1 MTSEKAEPPRLTR
14 KQRQEHTRKCLLES
28 AGRVFARRGLTQAS
42 VDEVAADAGFTKGAV
57 YANFGSKEELFLE
70 MLDVRFARRLA
81 DMERAMSTGEPPE
94 VQARAAG
101 RDFIDFLSSDPDWRR
116 LFIEAAL
123 HASRD
128 AAFRVRLQEHYAA
141 MRSRMADLLRA
152 RSEAGGFDPGV
163 PFDQLATMIFAMANG
178 VAFERL
184 VDPESVPDDLFS
196 GMLELFTLGAA
207 RTGTAATVIRMTND

>member
-1 MTSEKAEPPRLTR
+1 VTSETEPPRLTR
-14 KQRQEHTRKCLLES
+14 KQRQEHTRACLLES

-70 MLDVRFARRLA
+70 MLDVRFAQRLR
-81 DMERAMSTGEPPE
+81 DMERAMSTDEPPE

-101 RDFIDFLSSDPDWRR
+101 RDFVEFLGSDQDWKR
-116 LFIEAAL
+116 LFFEAAL

-128 AAFRVRLQEHYAA
+128 AAFRTKLQQHYAA
-141 MRSRMADLLRA
+141 MRHRMADLLRA

-163 PFDQLATMIFAMANG
+163 PFEQLATMIFAMANG
-178 VAFERL
+178 IGFEQF
-184 VDPESVPDDLFS
+184 VEPDAVPDDLFS
-196 GMLELFTLGAA
+196 TMLEMFALGASA
-207 RTGTAATVIRMTND
+207 RQANAT

>member
-1 MTSEKAEPPRLTR
+1 MTERLTR
-14 KQRQEHTRKCLLES
+14 KQRQEHTRTCLLEA

-70 MLDVRFARRLA
+70 MLDLKFASRLA
-81 DMERAMSTGEPPE
+81 DMDRALSTDEAPE
-94 VQARAAG
+94 AQARAAG
-101 RDFIDFLSSDPDWRR
+101 RDFIDQLSGDPEWGG
-116 LFIEAAL
+116 LFFDAAL

-128 AAFRVRLQEHYAA
+128 PAFRTKLQARYAE
-141 MRSRMADLLRA
+141 MRARMAELLEARA
-152 RSEAGGFDPGV
+152 EAGGFDPGV

-184 VDPESVPDDLFS
+184 VEPAAVPDELFS
-196 GMLELFTLGAA
+196 SMLELFTLGAA
-207 RTGTAATVIRMTND
+207 GRDRPPRPAPSRAPGR

>member
-1 MTSEKAEPPRLTR
+1 MTTSDQGEPQRLTR
-14 KQRQEHTRKCLLES
+14 KQRQEHTRRCLLEA
-28 AGRVFARRGLTQAS
+28 AGRVFARRGLAQAS

-70 MLDVRFARRLA
+70 MLDVRFGRRLV

-101 RDFIDFLSSDPDWRR
+101 RDFIDFMNSDPDWKR
-116 LFIEAAL
+116 LFFEAAL

-128 AAFRVRLQEHYAA
+128 EGFRVKLQEHYAG
-141 MRSRMADLLRA
+141 MRARMADLLRA

-178 VAFERL
+178 IGFEQF
-184 VDPESVPDDLFS
+184 VEPDAVPDDMFS
-196 GMLELFTLGAA
+196 TMLEIFALGAGVRA
-207 RTGTAATVIRMTND
+207 GQSSST